1 MKLIKGLLMAVGLAV
16 STGVWAAA
24 DGSQVS
30 QGSALSAEGASALAA
45 GSVEVIAGSP
55 TLIVLAVNAVAEGSV
70 VVLKGASTA
79 ATVSVKVTPEIAG
92 ELSKAIGA
100 TVTIMTEAAG
110 YSLMYAGRMIA
121 FIPNESSKKLL
132 HHAPHPQ

>member
-1 MKLIKGLLMAVGLAV
+1 MNFIKGLILAVGLAIGA
-16 STGVWAAA
+16 SAGAAM
-24 DGSQVS
+24 DSQVS
-30 QGSALSAEGASALAA
+30 QGSALSAEGASALVT
-45 GSVEVIAGSP
+45 GSAEVIAGSP
-55 TLIVLAVNAVAEGSV
+55 TLTVLAVNAVAEGSV

-92 ELSKAIGA
+92 ELSKAVGA
-100 TVTIMTEAAG
+100 TVTVITESAG
-110 YSLMYAGRMIA
+110 YSLIYAGNLIA

>member
-1 MKLIKGLLMAVGLAV
+1 MNFIKGLVLAVGLAIGA
-16 STGVWAAA
+16 SAGAAM
-24 DGSQVS
+24 DSQVS
-30 QGSALSAEGASALAA
+30 QGSALSAEGASALVA

-55 TLIVLAVNAVAEGSV
+55 TLTVLAVNAVAEGSV

-92 ELSKAIGA
+92 ELSKAVGA
-100 TVTIMTEAAG
+100 TVMVITESAG
-110 YSLMYAGRMIA
+110 YSLIYAGNLIA

>member
-1 MKLIKGLLMAVGLAV
+1 MRLINGLLVVIGLAF
-16 STGVWAAA
+16 GAGAWAAA
-24 DGSQVS
+24 DSQVS

-55 TLIVLAVNAVAEGSV
+55 ALIVLAVNGVAEGAV

-79 ATVSVKVTPEIAG
+79 ATVSVRVTPEIAG
-92 ELSKAIGA
+92 ELSKAVGA
-100 TVTIMTEAAG
+100 TVTVITESAG
-110 YSLMYAGRMIA
+110 YALMYAGKMIA
-121 FIPNESSKKLL
+121 FIPNEGSKKLL

>member
-1 MKLIKGLLMAVGLAV
+1 MYLIKWLLLAIGLTFGAGA
-16 STGVWAAA
+16 WAAA
-24 DGSQVS
+24 DSQVS

-55 TLIVLAVNAVAEGSV
+55 ALIVLAVNGVAEGAV

-92 ELSKAIGA
+92 ELSKAVGA
-100 TVTIMTEAAG
+100 TVTVITESAG
-110 YSLMYAGRMIA
+110 YALMHAGKMIA

>member
-1 MKLIKGLLMAVGLAV
+1 MRLINGLLVVIGLAF
-16 STGVWAAA
+16 GAGAWAAA
-24 DGSQVS
+24 DSQVS

-55 TLIVLAVNAVAEGSV
+55 ALIVLAVNGVAEGAV

-79 ATVSVKVTPEIAG
+79 ATVSVRVTPEIAG
-92 ELSKAIGA
+92 ELSKAVGA
-100 TVTIMTEAAG
+100 TVTVITESAG
-110 YSLMYAGRMIA
+110 YALMYAGKMIA
-121 FIPNESSKKLL
+121 FIPNESSKQLL

>member
-1 MKLIKGLLMAVGLAV
+1 MYLIKWLLVVIGLAF
-16 STGVWAAA
+16 GAGAWAAA
-24 DGSQVS
+24 DSQVS

-55 TLIVLAVNAVAEGSV
+55 ALIVLAVNGVAEGAV

-92 ELSKAIGA
+92 ELSKAVGA
-100 TVTIMTEAAG
+100 TVTVITESAG
-110 YSLMYAGRMIA
+110 YALMYAGKMIA
-121 FIPNESSKKLL
+121 FIPNEGSKKLL